1 MHNSRGHWLQAV
13 WAHPEHGAVLAI
25 LTDTG
30 AVTLYSECQLHG
42 EISMWLVASLSGQH
56 VTALAFGPKE
66 LGLQLAT
73 AGRNGMV
80 RCQTSTVF
88 ALLPQL
94 YVQMRSGDSVR
105 SGDSLGSRGAPVNTW
120 RAEAGACDMYLQ
132 GIPGSTEQL

>member
-1 MHNSRGHWLQAV
+1 MQAV

-30 AVTLYSECQLHG
+30 AVTLYSECQL
-42 EISMWLVASLSGQH
+42 VASLSGQH

-73 AGRNGMV
+73 AGRDGMV

-105 SGDSLGSRGAPVNTW
+105 SGDSSGSRGAPVNTW